1 MANVINTASTT
12 STSTQSSPSLLSSSQ
27 ILELTLGDKELV
39 HRIKSSKVLLVGAGG
54 IGCEVIKG
62 LLLSG
67 FENIT
72 IIDLD
77 TIDVSNL
84 NRQFLY
90 NKSHVGQSKAKV
102 SALVSVERFSHR
114 DPLNNLPISV
124 VQPIHDSILNPTYN
138 RDFYRQFTFV
148 INALDNNTTRVHVN
162 RMCLAADV
170 PLVESASASY
180 NGNVKLIK
188 RGVTQCFEC
197 EPPKKDENTYASC
210 TIRNTPSL
218 PIHCIVWAK
227 HLFAQLFGQTDE
239 DISPDVSN
247 LMQDNDIEDVTRTSN
262 SNGYNVHANNN
273 NSSKLINNFFYL

>member
-1 MANVINTASTT
+1 MAATT
-12 STSTQSSPSLLSSSQ
+12 SESSSSALSVR
-27 ILELTLGDKELV
+27 ILEQTFGDKELV
-39 HRIKSSKVLLVGAGG
+39 RRIKSSNVLLVGAGG

-90 NKSHVGQSKAKV
+90 NKSHVGQSKAEV
-102 SALVSVERFSHR
+102 SASVSVERFSHR
-114 DPLNNLPISV
+114 DPATGLPISV
-124 VQPIHDSILNPTYN
+124 VKPIHDSILNPNYN
-138 RDFYRQFTFV
+138 REFYRQFTFV

-180 NGNVKLIK
+180 NGNVRLIK

-239 DISPDVSN
+239 DISPDVSD
-247 LMQDNDIEDVTRTSN
+247 LLQDEATENGNANGSN
-262 SNGYNVHANNN
+262 EN
-273 NSSKLINNFFYL
+273 NSSKL

>member
-1 MANVINTASTT
+1 MAAVDTTT
-12 STSTQSSPSLLSSSQ
+12 SSKPELSTSLSSQ
-27 ILELTLGDKELV
+27 ILQQSFGDKELV
-39 HRIKSSKVLLVGAGG
+39 RRIKASRVLLVGAGG

-102 SALVSVERFSHR
+102 AASVSVERFSHR
-114 DPLNNLPISV
+114 DPATDEPISKV
-124 VQPIHDSILNPTYN
+124 VPIHGSILSLEYN
-138 RDFYRQFTFV
+138 KAFYKQFTFV
-148 INALDNNTTRVHVN
+148 INALDNNMTRVHVN
-162 RMCLAADV
+162 RMCLTANV
-170 PLVESASASY
+170 PLVESASAGY
-180 NGNVKLIK
+180 HGNIK
-188 RGVTQCFEC
+188 MILGGVTPCFEC
-197 EPPKKDENTYASC
+197 DPPSKDENTYASC

-227 HLFAQLFGQTDE
+227 HLFAQLFGQSEE
-239 DISPDVSN
+239 DISPDVSDPK
-247 LMQDNDIEDVTRTSN
+247 LMSVEQGEEKAASQNGN
-262 SNGYNVHANNN
+262 SETNGDSGMFLCNQGLHF
-273 NSSKLINNFFYL
+273 L